1 MFDLHTLIAEILETI
16 PLSRAMAIEGLR
28 YDGQELLL
36 QLPLAPNINDKG
48 CAFGGS
54 LASAAT
60 LTGWGLARLAIGESG
75 RRADIYIQ
83 DQSLRYGK
91 PAWGATILRCAWPA
105 GAKQAFLDQYDRH
118 GKARI
123 AVEVFG
129 SSEDIECCS
138 MSARY
143 VALQDTKS
151 FSTKNAT

>member
-1 MFDLHTLIAEILETI
+1 MFDLQTLIAEILETI

-36 QLPLAPNINDKG
+36 RLPLGPNINDKG

-60 LTGWGLARLAIGESG
+60 LTGWGLTRLAIAESG
-75 RRADIYIQ
+75 RQADIYIQ

-91 PAWGATILRCAWPA
+91 PAWGATIFRCGWPE
-105 GAKQAFLDQYDRH
+105 GGKQSFLDQYDRH

-123 AVEVFG
+123 AVDVFG
-129 SSEDIECCS
+129 CSEDIECCS
-138 MSARY
+138 MNARY
-143 VALQDTKS
+143 VALRP
-151 FSTKNAT
+151 AA